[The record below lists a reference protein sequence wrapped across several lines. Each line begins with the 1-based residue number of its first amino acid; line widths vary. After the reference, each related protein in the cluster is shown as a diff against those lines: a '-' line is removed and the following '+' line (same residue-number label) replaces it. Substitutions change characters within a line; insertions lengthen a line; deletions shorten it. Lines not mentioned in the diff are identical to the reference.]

1 MGHQVIEAAT
11 VDEALALSDIPGL
24 NWVISDLRLGPE
36 DGVSLLTQ
44 LAHRAPGLQLALMTS
59 VPATDPRREEAASRW
74 PVLPKPVDRVQLARL
89 FCTGRGGMNEPLV
102 TILDDEPQI
111 RTMLSDALTEA
122 GFRTAAFARA
132 TEFEAALKRQTP
144 DVCLVDL
151 GLPDRDGLALV
162 HRLALESGAAIIIIS
177 GRAQVQDRVTGLELG
192 ADDYIIKPFDPAEV
206 VARIRARLR
215 VPASAPKPWR
225 RRSSTAGPRISTATC
240 WSRTTA
246 TEVALSHAEG
256 EVLRLF
262 PRKPQAPDFPQQ
274 MQESLGGAAG
284 ESFDRAMDVRI
295 SRLRT
300 KLGEDPKNPRLI
312 KTIYG
317 AGYIFLGDVTW
328 R

>member
-1 MGHQVIEAAT
+1 M
-11 VDEALALSDIPGL
+11 
-24 NWVISDLRLGPE
+24 
-36 DGVSLLTQ
+36 TQ
-44 LAHRAPGLQLALMTS
+44 
-59 VPATDPRREEAASRW
+59 
-74 PVLPKPVDRVQLARL
+74 
-89 FCTGRGGMNEPLV
+89 PLV
-102 TILDDEPQI
+102 AILDDEAEI
-111 RTMLSDALTEA
+111 RRMLSDALEEA
-122 GFRTAAFARA
+122 GFRTTAYARA
-132 TEFEAALKRQTP
+132 TEFEAGLKRSQP

-162 HRLALESGAAIIIIS
+162 HRLALESGATIIIIS

-215 VPASAPKPWR
+215 KPR
-225 RRSSTAGPRISTATC
+225 AETPLQQVARFAGMCAQFDRYILIDAQGRETPF
-240 WSRTTA
+240 
-246 TEVALSHAEG
+246 SHAEG

-262 PRKPQAPDFPQQ
+262 LESPNRLISRAQ
-274 MQESLGGAAG
+274 MQQALGGVAG

-300 KLGEDPKNPRLI
+300 KLGEDPKNPKLI

-328 R
+328 A

>member
-1 MGHQVIEAAT
+1 M
-11 VDEALALSDIPGL
+11 
-24 NWVISDLRLGPE
+24 
-36 DGVSLLTQ
+36 TQ
-44 LAHRAPGLQLALMTS
+44 
-59 VPATDPRREEAASRW
+59 
-74 PVLPKPVDRVQLARL
+74 
-89 FCTGRGGMNEPLV
+89 PLV
-102 TILDDEPQI
+102 AILDDEPQI
-111 RTMLSDALTEA
+111 RALLSETLSEA
-122 GFRTAAFARA
+122 GFRTATYGRA
-132 TEFEAALKRQTP
+132 ADFEAALARSTP

-215 VPASAPKPWR
+215 SRQPSGQ
-225 RRSSTAGPRISTATC
+225 SLETARFNGWTAHFDRYVLVDAEGNET
-240 WSRTTA
+240 SF
-246 TEVALSHAEG
+246 SHAEG

-262 PRKPQAPDFPQQ
+262 LDAPKRLISRQQ

-317 AGYIFLGDVTW
+317 AGYIFLGDVSW
-328 R
+328 G

>member
-1 MGHQVIEAAT
+1 M
-11 VDEALALSDIPGL
+11 IP
-24 NWVISDLRLGPE
+24 P
-36 DGVSLLTQ
+36 
-44 LAHRAPGLQLALMTS
+44 HAPHVA
-59 VPATDPRREEAASRW
+59 
-74 PVLPKPVDRVQLARL
+74 
-89 FCTGRGGMNEPLV
+89 
-102 TILDDEPQI
+102 ILDDEPEI
-111 RTMLSDALTEA
+111 RRMLADALEEA
-122 GFRTAAFARA
+122 GFRTTSYGRA
-132 TEFEAALKRQTP
+132 TEFEAGLKRCQP

-215 VPASAPKPWR
+215 KPRPDAAPVPQVAHFAGR
-225 RRSSTAGPRISTATC
+225 RAAFDRYVLIDAEGVETPF
-240 WSRTTA
+240 
-246 TEVALSHAEG
+246 SHAEG

-262 PRKPQAPDFPQQ
+262 LDGPNRLISRAQ

-317 AGYIFLGDVTW
+317 AGYIFLGEVRW
-328 R
+328 E